1 MSTSVAVVSAAT
13 DQKSPRYSTACFPPR
28 GYKMDYMALIS
39 FQASRR
45 ADGVWHM
52 EQFGILY
59 YLAIWCAPCLPG
71 GTTSCLSVQV

>member
-1 MSTSVAVVSAAT
+1 VSTSVAVVSAAT

-45 ADGVWHM
+45 ADGV
-52 EQFGILY
+52 
-59 YLAIWCAPCLPG
+59 
-71 GTTSCLSVQV
+71 